1 MDGLSWEVLLKR
13 MITRGTHP
21 ISDNFRKPPHV
32 YNLYTLYN
40 DSYIVYREN
49 DHPPSKD
56 IFVRSLTGL
65 LVIEFLFEEHFK
77 LKKPEHFFRFV
88 TKMCCKDLRNCQA
101 FRGYRLFVNQDCHSA
116 METRRGAEQGRARQS
131 EECYKECYGC

>member
-1 MDGLSWEVLLKR
+1 MGIPKMDGLSWEVLLKR
-13 MITRGTHP
+13 MITTRGTHP

-65 LVIEFLFEEHFK
+65 LVVEFL
-77 LKKPEHFFRFV
+77 
-88 TKMCCKDLRNCQA
+88 LRNT
-101 FRGYRLFVNQDCHSA
+101 LS
-116 METRRGAEQGRARQS
+116 
-131 EECYKECYGC
+131 